1 MNKESWL
8 ILAKAFIADQ
18 DAWKEMTEA
27 LSRIARKA
35 NTDFDFRDL
44 PYNAEQLTGGVV
56 SVLGEE
62 FSYWYYDSGKD
73 FEKFNKGITMPDGTH
88 PNVHNLDELY
98 EFGKNEEAGLVLCG

>member
-8 ILAKAFIADQ
+8 ILAKAFIVDQ
-18 DAWKEMTEA
+18 DAWKEMSEA

-62 FSYWYYDSGKD
+62 FSYWYYDSEKD
-73 FEKFNKGITMPDGTH
+73 FESSIRGSQCLTEHILTCTI
-88 PNVHNLDELY
+88 
-98 EFGKNEEAGLVLCG
+98 